1 MNSISKISKNI
12 YMDKLEDIV
21 NITIHIIQQ
30 LKTKPADVKSN
41 TFIGSRIPNF
51 KWWYC

>member
-51 KWWYC
+51 KW